1 MYLPIFACNIS
12 NSCQLFF
19 VCVLHQML
27 ISVLLLALHSLI
39 LVSYGF
45 IWNVGYRAQ
54 MVACKANKCPSYY
67 TITLAPN
74 LCYLSS
80 LTKIYVINLKSESY
94 TNLLKDVHLSIVI
107 I

>member
-1 MYLPIFACNIS
+1 
-12 NSCQLFF
+12 
-19 VCVLHQML
+19 
-27 ISVLLLALHSLI
+27 
-39 LVSYGF
+39 
-45 IWNVGYRAQ
+45 